1 MENKMGLTWIL
12 GVLAVIFTPLV
23 VYGTLGGEG
32 LLIFS
37 VAAVVGTFP
46 SLISWIFHVKALSW
60 ILRTFLSIAGIV
72 IWRWTSDIPFLSELG
87 VGHMGLGVA
96 LGLILTPWI
105 LDAFGSTDTAQAGQ
119 ITFRKRRVQKWLHL
133 FIPEGSWYWIPWPLR
148 VHETSEDAAQK
159 AVDKRNATSSP
170 TASAPTT
177 EASNPLPWVI
187 GGGAFILLVI
197 LALLFSGGSS
207 DEKKEGA
214 QKKAQQEVSPPS
226 AQQEQQRNVQQQR
239 PKTSRTFEIPQE
251 GLRVWLEEAPATYP
265 KLGEIIIKTPSGRV
279 IHDKPGIDTFRSGSE
294 PFEPAGWYTFL
305 PDTPGSK
312 RKVEIYNRW

>member
-1 MENKMGLTWIL
+1 MGLTWIL

-105 LDAFGSTDTAQAGQ
+105 LHAFGSTNTEKAGQ
-119 ITFRKRRVQKWLHL
+119 LTFRKKRIQKWLHL
-133 FIPEGSWYWIPWPLR
+133 TIPEGSWYWVPWPLR

-226 AQQEQQRNVQQQR
+226 AQKDQPVEQPIEALIFVTECWTPCNAYIGYKYKIRG
-239 PKTSRTFEIPQE
+239 E
-251 GLRVWLEEAPATYP
+251 GNPLRIIFWNIDKPIDYP
-265 KLGEIIIKTPSGRV
+265 GEGDFKTPKDFQPGDTKFTSLNKLRPHVRV
-279 IHDKPGIDTFRSGSE
+279 Q
-294 PFEPAGWYTFL
+294 
-305 PDTPGSK
+305 
-312 RKVEIYNRW
+312 IYKKINVLGGQ